1 MKKVYY
7 SAIVVLENGIG
18 CVIGM
23 KTNVEGK
30 KINNEKMESLYKFVV
45 ERYFGPKC
53 EILAF
58 GQINKKE
65 FETKTS
71 LTIDAVTNGGNKII

>member
-7 SAIVVLENGIG
+7 SAIVILENGIV

-23 KTNVEGK
+23 KAKTAGK
-30 KINNEKMESLYKFVV
+30 KINNEEMESLYKFVV

-58 GQINKKE
+58 GQINKKD

-71 LTIDAVTNGGNKII
+71 LTIDAVHQ